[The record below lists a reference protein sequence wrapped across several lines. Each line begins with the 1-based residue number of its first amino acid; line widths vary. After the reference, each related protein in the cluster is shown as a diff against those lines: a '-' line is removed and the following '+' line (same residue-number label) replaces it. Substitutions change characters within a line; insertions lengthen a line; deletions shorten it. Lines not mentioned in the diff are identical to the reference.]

1 MNLRVVPQGEWDMVE
16 ECRLRRANDEA
27 FFNIFFQEVTYV
39 VVVVIGGCRNVAAAG
54 EAVPRTNFPVSLSH
68 TLLPLPPK
76 NTLQLLSNQRKRKR
90 QRRLLGKRALSATFS
105 LPHGLRLQISSR
117 RIRRQDPPPP
127 PLPPPL
133 RHPLRPPLRLRPRLP
148 VPNPNWLSKLILSPT
163 RLIASGAGK
172 VLSSVF
178 GPESESS
185 SDSGS
190 GSDSSGDASA
200 SDDDID
206 SNDNDLGGAVELH
219 KENLSSEIEPRTEA
233 PINVGKVGAK
243 HLIEKLILQENFSWE
258 EYDKLIG
265 IIKTRVVRSPLS
277 LDGEG
282 LVSDVDMSH
291 LCSTAV
297 VEAKKWLQERKLG
310 SNSELDLDNAT
321 PSVNPSWSPHVTEGE
336 TGSPVDV
343 AKSYMSERPPWAS
356 PCFNTAGQR
365 CASPVRMQFSKEDTL
380 FSIGGNPLSPSKL
393 QLKRD
398 SPISGS
404 WNISEEIRKVRSKAT
419 EELLRA
425 SSSKRAD
432 PGSNLRDSSMA
443 KIDWS
448 ASGHESNRSSYL
460 GSNLADVLGE
470 RRPGSALLVD
480 ASSDLPDPQAA
491 SQPSASAQDDL
502 QERVLPSP
510 PAIISEQIKD
520 LEGDL
525 VMTEGKG
532 GLQDGSRDTVTV
544 LHSGAGSTGVCD
556 GPKDLNGFSQQD
568 GSLKTSIPEGAQ
580 TEGSVDANG
589 FLLLEQAC
597 QLGWNLNMKI
607 IGHMTRRLNLLNRA
621 FLPFPMRRRRVSSSA
636 KLLLR
641 SQL

>member
-1 MNLRVVPQGEWDMVE
+1 M
-16 ECRLRRANDEA
+16 AS
-27 FFNIFFQEVTYV
+27 
-39 VVVVIGGCRNVAAAG
+39 
-54 EAVPRTNFPVSLSH
+54 VS
-68 TLLPLPPK
+68 
-76 NTLQLLSNQRKRKR
+76 R
-90 QRRLLGKRALSATFS
+90 S
-105 LPHGLRLQISSR
+105 LPGGSGGKI
-117 RIRRQDPPPP
+117 
-127 PLPPPL
+127 
-133 RHPLRPPLRLRPRLP
+133 LRPRRSLRP
-148 VPNPNWLSKLILSPT
+148 SATPYDRPSASAPASPSQTLIGSPSSSSPPPA
-163 RLIASGAGK
+163 LIASGAGK

-185 SDSGS
+185 SDSGSGSGS

-243 HLIEKLILQENFSWE
+243 HLIEKLILQETFSWE

-282 LVSDVDMSH
+282 GRMSEVHDRANCGDVDMSH

-589 FLLLEQAC
+589 FPAPGASLSAGMEPEHENHRSYDEEIKPVEPSIPTIPHAEETCELLSETSIEVPIVNESSEIDGVATGSQNNADMQYEELSQDLTQPHEKYS
-597 QLGWNLNMKI
+597 GTGK
-607 IGHMTRRLNLLNRA
+607 RRIVSEKQEGRKQ
-621 FLPFPMRRRRVSSSA
+621 PRYSRRGRGRG
-636 KLLLR
+636 K
-641 SQL
+641 QN